1 MSSAMSEGL
10 EFFKIVVRWL
20 EEGVPCAL
28 ATVVRTE
35 GSVPRQAG
43 ARMLVRADG
52 STVGTVGGGSLER
65 AVVEQAQRA
74 MTEGAQ
80 RALSYKLAS
89 DLGMACGG
97 GAEVLV
103 ELLLPPERLYL
114 FGGGHVGLA
123 LFGVARQLGF
133 AVTVIDARPEFVSPD
148 RFPGAAGFVSSYDPA
163 AWGDLTFDRR
173 TYCVVATADHRT
185 DFEVV
190 RALFEIE
197 PGPRYIGMIGSKT
210 KRRSAERQL
219 AESGVAAQRIAE
231 LRTPMGLSIGAE
243 TPEEIAV
250 SIAAEL
256 VQTRRTPTEE

>member
-1 MSSAMSEGL
+1 MSEGL
-10 EFFKIVVRWL
+10 GFFKTVVRWL
-20 EEGVPCAL
+20 EEGAPCAL

-52 STVGTVGGGSLER
+52 STAGTVGGGALER
-65 AVVEQAQRA
+65 AVVEEARRA
-74 MTEGAQ
+74 LAEGAQ
-80 RALSYKLAS
+80 RVLSYKLAP

-114 FGGGHVGLA
+114 FGGGHIGLA
-123 LFGVARQLGF
+123 LFGLARQLGF
-133 AVTVIDARPEFVSPD
+133 AVAVIDDRPEFVAPD
-148 RFPGAAGFVSSYDPA
+148 RFAGAAALVPSYEPA
-163 AWGDLTFDRR
+163 AWGGLAFDGR
-173 TYCVVATADHRT
+173 TYCVVATAGHGT

-190 RALFEIE
+190 RALLQME
-197 PGPRYIGMIGSKT
+197 PGPRYVGMIGSKT
-210 KRRSAERQL
+210 KRRSVERQL
-219 AESGVAAQRIAE
+219 AESGVAAERIAE
-231 LRTPMGLSIGAE
+231 LHTPMGLSIGAE

-256 VQTRRTPTEE
+256 VQIRRTPKEE